1 MVLVLESN
9 GHEEDAPSLGL
20 SWSWSCSWPDVDDDE
35 EEITNDMDDGSMEA

>member
-9 GHEEDAPSLGL
+9 GHEEDAPSLG
-20 SWSWSCSWPDVDDDE
+20 SPWSCSCSWPDVGDD